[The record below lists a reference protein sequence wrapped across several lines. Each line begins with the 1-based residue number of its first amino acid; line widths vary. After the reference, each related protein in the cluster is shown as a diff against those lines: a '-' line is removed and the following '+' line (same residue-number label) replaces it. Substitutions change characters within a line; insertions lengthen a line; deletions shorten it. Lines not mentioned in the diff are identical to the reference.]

1 MNLGM
6 RPLRLTL
13 FATAVVALGL
23 GAYVAKSGAAQQAE
37 AMRAASVARERSKV
51 VTRVLTYAEQR
62 DKWVSSATKLVA
74 ESQRTGITP
83 ERWVE
88 RKVNLRSAGTT
99 REEADRLVRETTA
112 SSVRLFVVEGFEL
125 SVLGAKEGLFDV
137 PSTEDRGLVMT
148 LAGSYFAWD
157 APHDSPGAITA
168 LAATPAPKLNKP

>member
-1 MNLGM
+1 MNLGI

-13 FATAVVALGL
+13 LATAVVALGL
-23 GAYVAKSGAAQQAE
+23 GAYVAKSGVAQHAE
-37 AMRAASVARERSKV
+37 ANRAASVARERSKS
-51 VTRVLTYAEQR
+51 VTQVLSYAEQR

-112 SSVRLFVVEGFEL
+112 SSARLFVVEGFEL

-157 APHDSPGAITA
+157 APSDSRVAINT
-168 LAATPAPKLNKP
+168 LAGTPAPKLIKP